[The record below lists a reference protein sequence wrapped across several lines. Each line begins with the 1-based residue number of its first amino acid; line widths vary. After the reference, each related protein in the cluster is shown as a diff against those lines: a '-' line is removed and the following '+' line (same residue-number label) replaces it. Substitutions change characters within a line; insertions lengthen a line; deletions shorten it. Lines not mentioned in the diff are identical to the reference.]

1 MESAIISGGYV
12 YDHFMYSLV
21 WGKYD
26 FRWYDESRRID
37 RVFKLCFTD
46 TEFFVMISNVFLM
59 LTRSLASCE
68 RIIEVLDEPLDI
80 HDEAGADAYIEHG
93 TIDFSSCVFQI

>member
-1 MESAIISGGYV
+1 MESAIVSGGYV

-37 RVFKLCFTD
+37 RFFKLCFTD
-46 TEFFVMISNVFLM
+46 TEFFDDDFQCLFDV
-59 LTRSLASCE
+59 
-68 RIIEVLDEPLDI
+68 D
-80 HDEAGADAYIEHG
+80 
-93 TIDFSSCVFQI
+93 TITCQL